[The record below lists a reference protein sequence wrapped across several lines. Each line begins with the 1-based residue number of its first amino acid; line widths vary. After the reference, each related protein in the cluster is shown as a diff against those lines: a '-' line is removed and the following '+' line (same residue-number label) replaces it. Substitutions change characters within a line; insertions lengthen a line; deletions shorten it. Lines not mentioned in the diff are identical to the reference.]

1 MASIKDIPFAQ
12 FKNVADGFKVNEAA
26 RHSCVRISVVIEE
39 GAPKDLVLALKGA
52 LVPKTATGLVNVSTL
67 TTGDSLRI
75 NPDTNLALIVSGTTN
90 QALGCARA
98 FSQVGVASAIVV
110 ESSVEVAADNLP
122 SNTALIC
129 AATPSALLVKLAS
142 WMVEASESDLA
153 LASNFDFIRSAVT
166 SNCISTRSAQNAVIG
181 ALPFTSGA
189 DMPVMAAN
197 QFLMSLDIAGAYG
210 QGATPERLAEGAAI
224 VASSFAS
231 RAVARRFVDKLP
243 GLGWA
248 VRGAI
253 GYGATFLIGKALSA
267 SHAVQDTWKKR
278 A

>member
-1 MASIKDIPFAQ
+1 MARIKDIPFAQ
-12 FKNVADGFKVNEAA
+12 FKNVAEGFKNNEAA
-26 RHSCVRISVVIEE
+26 RHNCVRISVVIEE
-39 GAPKDLVLALKGA
+39 GAPNDLVLALKGA
-52 LVPKTATGLVNVSTL
+52 LVPKTATGLVNVGTL
-67 TTGDSLRI
+67 VTGDSLRI
-75 NPDTNLALIVSGTTN
+75 NPDSDLALIVCGTSN
-90 QALGCARA
+90 LALGCARA
-98 FSQVGVASAIVV
+98 FSHAGVACAIIV

-122 SNTALIC
+122 ANTSLIC
-129 AATPSALLVKLAS
+129 AATPSSLLVKLAS
-142 WMVEASESDLA
+142 WMVQSSASDFA
-153 LASNFDFIRSAVT
+153 LASNFDFIRPAVT
-166 SNCISTRSAQNAVIG
+166 NNCITVRSAQNAVIG

-231 RAVARRFVDKLP
+231 RALARRFATSLP

-253 GYGATFLIGKALSA
+253 GYGATFAIGKALSI